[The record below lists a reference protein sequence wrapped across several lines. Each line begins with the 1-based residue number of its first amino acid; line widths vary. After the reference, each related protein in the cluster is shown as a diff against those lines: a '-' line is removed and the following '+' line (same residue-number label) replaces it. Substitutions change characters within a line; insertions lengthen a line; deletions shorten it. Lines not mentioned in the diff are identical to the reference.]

1 MVVISLQAA
10 SFPGNYTTDKPGIQS
25 KIPSNR
31 RYIARILQIYQ
42 SKTAKSFE
50 WKIITLI
57 LKFIM
62 CGACE
67 IATEIIHFLRTVTSS

>member
-10 SFPGNYTTDKPGIQS
+10 SFPDKYTTDKPGIQS

-31 RYIARILQIYQ
+31 TYIARIFQIYE
-42 SKTAKSFE
+42 SETAKSFE
-50 WKIITLI
+50 WKMITLI

-62 CGACE
+62 CEACE
-67 IATEIIHFLRTVTSS
+67 IATEIIHFLYEQ